1 MSSPS
6 RKVLIADDSP
16 IIRQALCGALEAT
29 GFDVCAEATNGV
41 EAIEQAVRSHPDL
54 VVLDLSMPG
63 VNGLQAARTIRNQ
76 LPSIPIIL
84 FTGYAEAVNVKDATS
99 AGINSVIGK
108 PDVKRLITEARMC
121 LNA

>member
-6 RKVLIADDSP
+6 RRVLIADDSP
-16 IIRQALCGALEAT
+16 TVRQVLCGALEAT
-29 GFDVCAEATNGV
+29 GFDVCGQATNGL

-54 VVLDLSMPG
+54 IVLDLSMPG